1 MTMPEHAGRLL
12 LLTLA
17 IFAMNLPFGYWRAGT
32 RKLSVAWFLSVH
44 LPVPLIVLMRV
55 ASGVGFQLATLPFT
69 LGAFALGQFLGGRL
83 RTRRRGGAPSAR
95 L

>member
-1 MTMPEHAGRLL
+1 MPVHAGGLL

-17 IFAMNLPFGYWRAGT
+17 IFVMNLPFGYWRAGT
-32 RKLSVAWFLSVH
+32 RKLSFAWFLSVH
-44 LPVPLIVLMRV
+44 LPVPLIILLRI

-69 LGAFALGQFLGGRL
+69 IGAFALGQFLGGRL
-83 RTRRRGGAPSAR
+83 RVRRRGASSPR